1 MKRSIESWMLADET
15 LIKRLY
21 GHEVKRVHCEE
32 LLNPSNYLD
41 KILGKCG
48 KDYIKNY
55 ELAKGLA
62 LNIDLEKSKK
72 EL

>member
-21 GHEVKRVHCEE
+21 GHEVKRVNCEE

-48 KDYIKNY
+48 KAYIKNY

-62 LNIDLEKSKK
+62 LN
-72 EL
+72 